1 MISARRRDSL
11 GMQAAIRSS
20 DRQVGRRVLWPD
32 RRGATKN
39 GKIGF
44 ERLGVRRVV
53 PGFRE
58 VNRLVKRFLLE
69 IGQDQRAPTVQWS
82 ALRVHGVRGRQ
93 GLVRLFIV
101 VQSQRDLLQVV
112 DALAAACGRPCA
124 TSGR

>member
-1 MISARRRDSL
+1 MFSR
-11 GMQAAIRSS
+11 
-20 DRQVGRRVLWPD
+20 PD
-32 RRGATKN
+32 RLRATKN
-39 GKIGF
+39 GKRGF
-44 ERLGVRRVV
+44 KRLGVRRVV

-69 IGQDQRAPTVQWS
+69 IGQDQRAPAMQWP

-112 DALAAACGRPCA
+112 DALGAACGRPIA
-124 TSGR
+124 YDWPVTEVRSGAQ